1 MRMEICLS
9 GPAKPPPKINPPV
22 YWLILFLIFFP
33 TVAATARI
41 SFRMRLRILFF
52 GILCFFVFIITQFLI
67 ILVIYEL
74 GITEALQ
81 QFVTQALLF
90 ITSISAG
97 SVIALALFTTLTLPK
112 RTKIKPIIKR
122 SYIKEYTFLI
132 VIFTTSFLIV
142 YTLNLL
148 LRVEVNSPIS
158 AYLTLHVNIST
169 AILLSYFLAYLIYAV
184 KMPNWL
190 KIANS
195 SNIRINNNN
204 LASFLIPAYNEE
216 KTIKRCIESIDRAAS
231 RYIGKTEIIV
241 VNDGST
247 DRTSKIIEDGI
258 KQLKYSEGKLFN
270 IPNSGKGF
278 ALAYGLER
286 TSGDIIFRI
295 DGDSTIDE
303 YGISPIMNHFLDPQ
317 VGIVGGMI
325 LPLEQNTII
334 QKTMG
339 LLFINFMF
347 VFKRAQELVD
357 SILVQAGA
365 FSVFRKEAL
374 LPSRWLEF

>member
-1 MRMEICLS
+1 M
-9 GPAKPPPKINPPV
+9 
-22 YWLILFLIFFP
+22 
-33 TVAATARI
+33 
-41 SFRMRLRILFF
+41 
-52 GILCFFVFIITQFLI
+52 
-67 ILVIYEL
+67 
-74 GITEALQ
+74 
-81 QFVTQALLF
+81 
-90 ITSISAG
+90 
-97 SVIALALFTTLTLPK
+97 
-112 RTKIKPIIKR
+112 
-122 SYIKEYTFLI
+122 I

-169 AILLSYFLAYLIYAV
+169 AILLSYFLVYLIYAV

-216 KTIKRCIESIDRAAS
+216 KTIKRCIESIDRGAS

-303 YGISPIMNHFLDPQ
+303 YGISPIMNHFLYPQ

-374 LPSRWLEF
+374 VASRWLEF